1 MPFKPHVSS
10 SSSRLVENRRRNNG
24 TDQASIEERC
34 VAVCVTPETTNPFVL
49 LLARCT
55 FLSNEKSMWGQ
66 RREALERR
74 KEAEEMSK
82 CTFTPNIN
90 PSSSNRKIPKGHYM
104 KPLRKNA
111 SNALSTEERE
121 VVEHCTF
128 QPKLNRKAGRVGAN
142 SKRRPLAP
150 LQNV

>member
-1 MPFKPHVSS
+1 
-10 SSSRLVENRRRNNG
+10 
-24 TDQASIEERC
+24 
-34 VAVCVTPETTNPFVL
+34 
-49 LLARCT
+49 
-55 FLSNEKSMWGQ
+55 MWGQ

-90 PSSSNRKIPKGHYM
+90 PGSANRKIPKGHYM
-104 KPLRKNA
+104 KPLRKNT

-128 QPKLNRKAGRVGAN
+128 NPKLNPKGTRAGSN
-142 SKRRPLAP
+142 SKRRPLGAIS
-150 LQNV
+150 QNTLHGIAQ